1 MKSLRFCGSGNW
13 SRPPPASKLTQWQ
26 IGLATSWKQCRGSL
40 STGSVR
46 AVTCL
51 CEIPWSSFSGM
62 ESGWP
67 SG

>member
-1 MKSLRFCGSGNW
+1 M
-13 SRPPPASKLTQWQ
+13 TQWQ
-26 IGLATSWKQCRGSL
+26 IGLATSSKQCSGSL
-40 STGSVR
+40 STATVR

-51 CEIPWSSFSGM
+51 REIPWSSFSGM